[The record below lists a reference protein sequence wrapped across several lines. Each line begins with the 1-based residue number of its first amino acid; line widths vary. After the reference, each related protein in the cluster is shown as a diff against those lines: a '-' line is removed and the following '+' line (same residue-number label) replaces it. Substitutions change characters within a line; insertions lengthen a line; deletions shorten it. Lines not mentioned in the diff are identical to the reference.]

1 MSKLKVNQIEANSGA
16 NIFVTGSLT
25 VSETIIA
32 REVRTSI
39 TSSQILVS
47 GSTKFGDTAD
57 DNHEFTGSVLL
68 ANDATIT
75 GTLSLG
81 NYSDISASLDSAEDN
96 ITSNSA
102 SAATALSSLSASSAT
117 ALTSLSSSANTH
129 LYSEITLL
137 SSSTDSHL
145 DSEITLLSS
154 STDSHLDSEITLIS
168 SSCHSQRISED
179 SVLSGSAHTVRI
191 AFSSS
196 AATALTGLSSSAEVK
211 REAIK
216 SALQGDINS
225 LGTTNNTQDSRLGSL
240 EAVTSSYA
248 LSANT
253 ATTGSNTFTGNQ
265 IISSS
270 VLITLQ
276 PVGTLTGSAATG
288 SLQVSSSGD
297 IYIYNG
303 GAGAESGVAG
313 WAKINVT
320 N

>member
-39 TSSQILVS
+39 TSSQIPVS

-81 NYSDISASLDSAEDN
+81 DYSDISASLDSAEDN

-145 DSEITLLSS
+145 DSEITL
-154 STDSHLDSEITLIS
+154 IS

-196 AATALTGLSSSAEVK
+196 AATALTGLSSSAEVS
-211 REAIK
+211 RA
-216 SALQGDINS
+216 ALDTAQTAALNS
-225 LGTTNNTQDSRLGSL
+225 YTSSNNTRLDGI

>member
-47 GSTKFGDTAD
+47 GSTKFGDTVD

-75 GTLSLG
+75 GTLTLG
-81 NYSDISASLDSAEDN
+81 NYSDISASLDTAEDN
-96 ITSNSA
+96 ITANSA
-102 SAATALSSLSASSAT
+102 SAAT
-117 ALTSLSSSANTH
+117 ALTSLSSSAATALTSLSSSVDTH
-129 LYSEITLL
+129 LDANILAL

-145 DSEITLLSS
+145 DSEIALLSA

-196 AATALTGLSSSAEVK
+196 AATALTGLSSSAEVS
-211 REAIK
+211 RATLDTAQTA
-216 SALQGDINS
+216 ALNS
-225 LGTTNNTQDSRLGSL
+225 YTASNNTRLDGI

-248 LSANT
+248 LSAT
-253 ATTGSNTFTGNQ
+253 SATTGSNTFTGDQ
-265 IISSS
+265 IVSSS
-270 VLITLQ
+270 VLLTIQ
-276 PVGTLTGSAATG
+276 PIETAPVSASTG
-288 SLQVSSSGD
+288 SLIVSGSPAQLYIFNGSG
-297 IYIYNG
+297 
-303 GAGAESGVAG
+303 SGWNRV
-313 WAKINVT
+313 
-320 N
+320 

>member
-47 GSTKFGDTAD
+47 GSTKFGDTVD

-81 NYSDISASLDSAEDN
+81 NYSNISASLDTAEDN
-96 ITSNSA
+96 ITANSA
-102 SAATALSSLSASSAT
+102 SAAT
-117 ALTSLSSSANTH
+117 ALTSLSSSIDTH
-129 LYSEITLL
+129 LDANILAL

-145 DSEITLLSS
+145 DSEIALLSAS
-154 STDSHLDSEITLIS
+154 TDSHLDSEISLLSASTDSHLDSEITLIS

-196 AATALTGLSSSAEVK
+196 AATALTGLSSSAEVS
-211 REAIK
+211 RATLDTAQTA
-216 SALQGDINS
+216 ALNS
-225 LGTTNNTQDSRLGSL
+225 YTASNDTRLDGI

-248 LSANT
+248 LSAT
-253 ATTGSNTFTGNQ
+253 SATTGSNTFTGDQ
-265 IISSS
+265 IVSSS
-270 VLITLQ
+270 VLLTIQ
-276 PVGTLTGSAATG
+276 PIETAPVSAATG
-288 SLQVSSSGD
+288 SLIVSGSPAQLYIFNGSG
-297 IYIYNG
+297 
-303 GAGAESGVAG
+303 SGWNRV
-313 WAKINVT
+313 
-320 N
+320 

>member
-1 MSKLKVNQIEANSGA
+1 MSTLKVTNISPQSG
-16 NIFVTGSLT
+16 NNVYLTGSLT
-25 VSETIIA
+25 ISETLIA
-32 REVRTSI
+32 KEVRTSI

-81 NYSDISASLDSAEDN
+81 DYSDISASLDSAEDN

-102 SAATALSSLSASSAT
+102 SAATALTSLSA
-117 ALTSLSSSANTH
+117 SANTH
-129 LYSEITLL
+129 LY
-137 SSSTDSHL
+137 
-145 DSEITLLSS
+145 SEITLLSS

-196 AATALTGLSSSAEVK
+196 AATALTGLSSSAEVS
-211 REAIK
+211 RA
-216 SALQGDINS
+216 ALDTAQTAALNS
-225 LGTTNNTQDSRLGSL
+225 YTSSNNTRLDGI

>member
-32 REVRTSI
+32 KEVRTSI

-81 NYSDISASLDSAEDN
+81 DYSDISASLDSAEDN

-129 LYSEITLL
+129 LN
-137 SSSTDSHL
+137 
-145 DSEITLLSS
+145 SEITLLSS

-196 AATALTGLSSSAEVK
+196 AATALTGLSSSAEVS
-211 REAIK
+211 RA
-216 SALQGDINS
+216 ALDTAQTAALNS
-225 LGTTNNTQDSRLGSL
+225 YTSSNNTRLDGI

-303 GAGAESGVAG
+303 GAGADSGVVG

>member
-32 REVRTSI
+32 KEVRTSI

-81 NYSDISASLDSAEDN
+81 DYSDISASLDSAEDN

-196 AATALTGLSSSAEVK
+196 AATALTGLSSSAEVS
-211 REAIK
+211 RV
-216 SALQGDINS
+216 ALDTAQTAALNS
-225 LGTTNNTQDSRLGSL
+225 YTSSNNTRLDGI

-270 VLITLQ
+270 VLVTLQ

-303 GAGAESGVAG
+303 GAGADSGVAG
-313 WAKINVT
+313 WARINVT

>member
-47 GSTKFGDTAD
+47 GSTKFGDTVD

-75 GTLSLG
+75 GTLTLG
-81 NYSDISASLDSAEDN
+81 NYSDISASLDTAEDN
-96 ITSNSA
+96 ITANSA
-102 SAATALSSLSASSAT
+102 SAAT
-117 ALTSLSSSANTH
+117 ALTSLSSSVDTH
-129 LYSEITLL
+129 LDANILAL

-145 DSEITLLSS
+145 DSEIALLSA

-196 AATALTGLSSSAEVK
+196 AATALTGLSSSAEVS
-211 REAIK
+211 RATLDTAQTA
-216 SALQGDINS
+216 ALNS
-225 LGTTNNTQDSRLGSL
+225 YTASNNTRLDGI

-248 LSANT
+248 LSAT
-253 ATTGSNTFTGNQ
+253 SATTGSNTFTGDQ
-265 IISSS
+265 IVSSS
-270 VLITLQ
+270 VLLTIQ
-276 PVGTLTGSAATG
+276 PIETAPVSASTG
-288 SLQVSSSGD
+288 SLIVSGSPAQLYIFNGSG
-297 IYIYNG
+297 
-303 GAGAESGVAG
+303 SGWNRV
-313 WAKINVT
+313 
-320 N
+320 